1 MKKLATA
8 QQNTVLKSIISRSF
22 PQILLTIVLIVLI
35 IALSVASEYFFT
47 WTNFRNILDQCSV
60 YLILSLGM
68 TFVIASGGIDLS
80 VGSVAGMSGVIMAVL
95 MKAGLPVL
103 PAVVLGILSGIIS
116 GIANGAIVSMLKINP
131 FITTLATMTITRGIA
146 LVLTGG
152 VSIYGFAQS
161 FKWWGTGTIG
171 LLNPPIVIS
180 LVFTAIAVVIMGRTL
195 WGKYS
200 LALGSNAEALRRSGV
215 NIKGYR
221 ISIYAISGL
230 CAAIAGLIMTA
241 RLNSAAPLAG
251 SGYEMD
257 AIAAVVL
264 GGGSLNGGR
273 GSIIG
278 TFIACFTLSVLR
290 NGLTIL
296 SIPTYYQQLITG
308 VIILLAIII
317 AEIRNRRE
325 KEAV

>member
-8 QQNTVLKSIISRSF
+8 QHHTVLRSIISRSF

-47 WTNFRNILDQCSV
+47 WINFRNILDQCSV

-95 MKAGLPVL
+95 MKAGMPVL
-103 PAVVLGILSGIIS
+103 PAVILGILSGMIS

-171 LLNPPIVIS
+171 PLNPPIVIS
-180 LVFTAIAVVIMGRTL
+180 LVFTAIAAVIMGRTL

-221 ISIYAISGL
+221 ISIYAISGF

-264 GGGSLNGGR
+264 GGGSLNGGS

-317 AEIRNRRE
+317 AEVRNRRE
-325 KEAV
+325 KEAA

>member
-8 QQNTVLKSIISRSF
+8 QHHTVLRGIISRSF

-47 WTNFRNILDQCSV
+47 WINFRNILDQCSV

-95 MKAGLPVL
+95 MKAGMPVL
-103 PAVVLGILSGIIS
+103 PAVILGILSGIIS
-116 GIANGAIVSMLKINP
+116 GIASGAIVSMLKINP

-171 LLNPPIVIS
+171 PLNPPIVIS
-180 LVFTAIAVVIMGRTL
+180 LVFTAIAAVIMGRTL

-221 ISIYAISGL
+221 ISIYAISGF

-264 GGGSLNGGR
+264 GGGSLNGGS

-317 AEIRNRRE
+317 AEIRSRRE
-325 KEAV
+325 KEAA

>member
-8 QQNTVLKSIISRSF
+8 QHHTVLRSIISRSF

-47 WTNFRNILDQCSV
+47 WINFRNILDQCSV

-95 MKAGLPVL
+95 MKAGMPVL
-103 PAVVLGILSGIIS
+103 PAVILGILSGIIS

-171 LLNPPIVIS
+171 PLNPPIVIS
-180 LVFTAIAVVIMGRTL
+180 LVFTAIAAVIMGRTL

-221 ISIYAISGL
+221 ISIYAISGF

-264 GGGSLNGGR
+264 GGGSLNGGS

-317 AEIRNRRE
+317 AEVRNRRE
-325 KEAV
+325 KEAA

>member
-8 QQNTVLKSIISRSF
+8 QHHTVLRSIISRSF

-47 WTNFRNILDQCSV
+47 WINFRNILDQCSV

-95 MKAGLPVL
+95 MKAGMPVL
-103 PAVVLGILSGIIS
+103 PAVILGILSGIIS

-131 FITTLATMTITRGIA
+131 FITTL
-146 LVLTGG
+146 VLTGG

-171 LLNPPIVIS
+171 PLNPPIVIS
-180 LVFTAIAVVIMGRTL
+180 LVFTAIAAVIMGRTL

-221 ISIYAISGL
+221 ISIYAISGF

-264 GGGSLNGGR
+264 GGGSLNGGS

-317 AEIRNRRE
+317 AEVRNRRE
-325 KEAV
+325 KEAA